1 MAPLNTPRDLQRF
14 AQTLKNHPKPSS
26 FRTYPQCFPHLWIPR
41 MLVLTSTSERRCSE
55 PFIDA
60 LSSSPLWKASGKH
73 GELVESPI
81 RPDRTVLRGLAGSQ

>member
-1 MAPLNTPRDLQRF
+1 
-14 AQTLKNHPKPSS
+14 
-26 FRTYPQCFPHLWIPR
+26 

-81 RPDRTVLRGLAGSQ
+81 RPDRTVLRGLAGGQ